1 VTKTRAHAIPWLA
14 RAGVEALLIVFAVV
28 LGFVVNEWR
37 ADVRADREARTALS
51 RVAQEMQSNTD
62 MLRTVSE
69 YHQDTVGRIDALIAR
84 IDSGEVA
91 ERGVLLDRIPEFLP
105 RGMQEPQLS
114 RIAWDYAEQRGDMDP
129 LAYELVSEL
138 ARIYTTQE
146 AGVESTW
153 RMIVQR
159 FFGQIETV
167 SEAELRPRLVLM
179 RFAFRELASQESHL
193 IYLYEAALPNVDAAA
208 SD

>member
-1 VTKTRAHAIPWLA
+1 MTETRAHAMPWLA

-129 LAYELVSEL
+129 LAYDLVSEM

-146 AGVESTW
+146 AGVEATW
-153 RMIVQR
+153 RMIARR
-159 FFGQIETV
+159 FFGEIETV

-179 RFAFRELASQESHL
+179 RFAFGELASQEIHL
-193 IYLYEAALPNVDAAA
+193 IRLYENVLPDVEAAA

>member
-1 VTKTRAHAIPWLA
+1 MTETRSPATPWLA
-14 RAGVEALLIVFAVV
+14 RAAVEAVLIVFAVV
-28 LGFVVNEWR
+28 LGFIVNEWR
-37 ADVRADREARTALS
+37 ADVRADREARVALS
-51 RVAQEMQSNTD
+51 RVALEMETNIAVLQ
-62 MLRTVSE
+62 TVSE
-69 YHQDTVGRIDALIAR
+69 YHQDAVGRIDAVIAR
-84 IDSGEVA
+84 IDSGEVPP
-91 ERGVLLDRIPEFLP
+91 RGVFLDYIGETLP

-153 RMIVQR
+153 RVIAQQ

-167 SEAELRPRLVLM
+167 SVAELRPRLMLM
-179 RFAFRELASQESHL
+179 RFAFGELASQEAHL
-193 IYLYEAALPNVDAAA
+193 IYLYEAALPDVRSAA